1 MKDKIE
7 LILTNNLPE
16 FAQEIKLQLPN
27 LKKIQLPKLQKTNG

>member
-27 LKKIQLPKLQKTNG
+27 LKKLQLPKLQKTNG